1 MFIPIPRIV
10 ALFPALCTAI
20 LLSCSPW
27 TVPGKPASGLRV
39 YFVDVGQG
47 DACAMRT
54 PEGKWY
60 LDDVGNDERA
70 LIAFL
75 RHARADTV
83 QAIVLSHTD
92 LDHFGALPAVLH
104 AFPVKKVY
112 LPQGGRTDSAWLG
125 AMRELDVSGAEKGTL
140 FEGDTLLWSGVRVRV
155 LWPPPR
161 SPFAGNDLSTVLRAQ
176 SGSSR
181 ILLTGD
187 IEDPAEERIL
197 ADQPDLAADI
207 LKVAHHGSRTSSSL
221 GFVEAVRPRWAII
234 SCDSSVYGHP
244 HLEALADLR
253 WVMADEASGDGASG
267 NAASG
272 DDARI
277 LRTDREGTIAFEL
290 GEWGVRRIDPYQED

>member
-27 TVPGKPASGLRV
+27 EDPGKPASGLRV

-47 DACAMRT
+47 DACALRT

-60 LDDVGNDERA
+60 LNDVGNDERA

-125 AMRELDVSGAEKGTL
+125 AMHELDVSRAEKGTL
-140 FEGDTLLWSGVRVRV
+140 SEGDTLLWGGVSVRV

-161 SPFAGNDLSTVLRAQ
+161 CPFSGNDLSTVLRAQ
-176 SGSSR
+176 SGNSR

-187 IEDPAEERIL
+187 IEDPAERLIL

-221 GFVEAVRPRWAII
+221 GFVEAVRPRWAVI

-244 HLEALADLR
+244 HPEALADLR
-253 WVMADEASGDGASG
+253 WVMDDEASDDEASG
-267 NAASG
+267 NE
-272 DDARI
+272 ARI

-290 GEWGVRRIDPYQED
+290 GETGIRRIDPWTD